1 MVEKQSKIDSE
12 LVPNPTTTASN
23 QLRPQSFSPE
33 TASDRVTTRYC
44 AVIPGEDWRGG
55 ITHLTVYPQFTRM
68 ANITVS
74 VDDDLKQKMEQH
86 PEINWSEVARQAFQE
101 KLEDLE
107 LMEMIAS
114 ESEFTEEDVEELSR
128 KIDESVADQLVRE

>member
-1 MVEKQSKIDSE
+1 M
-12 LVPNPTTTASN
+12 
-23 QLRPQSFSPE
+23 
-33 TASDRVTTRYC
+33 
-44 AVIPGEDWRGG
+44 
-55 ITHLTVYPQFTRM
+55 YPQFTRM